1 MFSESGWLPEADEDE
16 ELARLV
22 GVRLVGDPEITGG
35 HVRITVQNRVVILQ
49 GHVPSAE
56 AKAAAGRQAWSTP
69 GVFDV
74 SNRLAHD

>member
-1 MFSESGWLPEADEDE
+1 MHFEGGWLPEADADI
-16 ELARLV
+16 ELARQV
-22 GVRLVGDPEITGG
+22 GERLMGDPEITGG

-49 GHVPSAE
+49 GRVPTAE

-74 SNRLAHD
+74 NNRLRDH